1 MKPGV
6 KAFVV
11 YKKKLLLIL
20 RDNKTTIAY
29 PNVWNLPGG
38 GIDDGET
45 HLQALMRELQE
56 EIGITP
62 THVVYLGKYLHVD
75 GNIVYRYVVRLTE
88 EEVKKLALGDEGQG
102 YDFFALREIAGLP
115 AAKHLQEYVVKYMD
129 TLRRLVENEEPVT
142 QEELGLTA

>member
-11 YKKKLLLIL
+11 YQKKLLLIL

-62 THVVYLGKYLHVD
+62 ANVLYLGRYLNVD

-88 EEVKKLALGDEGQG
+88 KEVKKLALGDEGQG
-102 YDFFALREIAGLP
+102 YDFFALHDIAHLP
-115 AAKHLQEYVVKYMD
+115 AAKHLQEYVAEYMD
-129 TLRRLVENEEPVT
+129 PLTRLVEKEESVA
-142 QEELGLTA
+142 QEDLGLTP